1 MKIIIYPTVYIGFI
15 TIYFLLS
22 LLPINLSSNIGYYF
36 TSNLGR
42 KVKKNNRVINQL
54 EKYLNVDN
62 KMAKTYSKR
71 VWGNIGRNII
81 ELLMIKSLIKQD
93 NRFSYKTIPSKNKK
107 GKILISAH
115 FSNWELAGIPFLL
128 ENQKTAIV
136 YRPFNNPY
144 IENLMRNRRSLIYKG
159 GCLNKHKVTAQ
170 DLIRLINDG
179 TNVMLMCDQ
188 REFKGISIDFL
199 GHKGYTMTVP
209 AVIALKTKTDIIAI
223 KVKRLKDVHYGY
235 EFYDIKITKDR
246 NKSDSVLN
254 IMKNINTIYSN
265 WILSEPDEWL
275 WTHKRWIQKK

>member
-1 MKIIIYPTVYIGFI
+1 M
-15 TIYFLLS
+15 
-22 LLPINLSSNIGYYF
+22 LPINLSSNIGYYF

-54 EKYLNVDN
+54 EKYLNIDN

-81 ELLMIKSLIKQD
+81 ELLMIKSLIRQD